1 MKRKC
6 KKTNIAD
13 REFIRKAVQKCFAQ
27 KGRKAYSRW
36 DVQELIG
43 WCDGN
48 MEKLIDI
55 LHSEIV
61 NRCVTLPPVRY
72 AERYDRSNGKLRH
85 ITIEHIKQQLYDYI
99 ASEGLEDIARRIGH
113 YQIACKPGQGPIFG
127 ANVIRTWMHEEDTR
141 YAVIADIHKCYP
153 SISKQMMMRWLRKH
167 IKNDDLLYLIS
178 CLLPDGGLPIGSYL
192 SIRLCALYLS
202 DLYHHIESGY
212 YTERRGK
219 RRNCVRHVMINMD
232 DIYIFGSSAKELHRV
247 MRGTIQCAD
256 SMGLTIKPDWKLLDC
271 GNNPDAHIDVLGYRI
286 YRDRITMRRRNYVK
300 TKRAI
305 SGFRKNPNIK
315 TARALISYDGLFI
328 QHTNSLR
335 FRQKYQTGGMVR
347 SARRVVSRYDSK
359 IRR

>member
-99 ASEGLEDIARRIGH
+99 ASEGLEDIASRIGH

-127 ANVIRTWMHEEDTR
+127 ANVIRTWMREEDTR
-141 YAVIADIHKCYP
+141 YAVIADIHMLSEHQQADDDAVVTEAYQKRQP
-153 SISKQMMMRWLRKH
+153 S
-167 IKNDDLLYLIS
+167 
-178 CLLPDGGLPIGSYL
+178 LPDILPP
-192 SIRLCALYLS
+192 
-202 DLYHHIESGY
+202 SG
-212 YTERRGK
+212 
-219 RRNCVRHVMINMD
+219 
-232 DIYIFGSSAKELHRV
+232 
-247 MRGTIQCAD
+247 RGT
-256 SMGLTIKPDWKLLDC
+256 PYRELLVHPIVC
-271 GNNPDAHIDVLGYRI
+271 TV
-286 YRDRITMRRRNYVK
+286 
-300 TKRAI
+300 
-305 SGFRKNPNIK
+305 
-315 TARALISYDGLFI
+315 
-328 QHTNSLR
+328 SL
-335 FRQKYQTGGMVR
+335 
-347 SARRVVSRYDSK
+347 
-359 IRR
+359 